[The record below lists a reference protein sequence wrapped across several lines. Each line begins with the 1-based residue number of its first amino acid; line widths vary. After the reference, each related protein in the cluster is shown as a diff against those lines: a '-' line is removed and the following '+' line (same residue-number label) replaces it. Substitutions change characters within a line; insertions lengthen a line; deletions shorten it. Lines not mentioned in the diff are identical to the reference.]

1 MIINETKKEYAS
13 PVCRELGLE
22 SDAQFMIQTSY
33 HYQFGPDD

>member
-33 HYQFGPDD
+33 HHEVGPDA

>member
-22 SDAQFMIQTSY
+22 SDVQFMNQTSY
-33 HYQFGPDD
+33 HYQFPPDD